1 MAQHYI
7 KQLIFSWLRMV
18 HRKVTPCFFLILMRQ
33 IGKQIRIRYDFVH
46 YFLHIV
52 G

>member
-18 HRKVTPCFFLILMRQ
+18 HREIILLFLIYSKYQEMDYYVKR
-33 IGKQIRIRYDFVH
+33 
-46 YFLHIV
+46 
-52 G
+52 

>member
-18 HRKVTPCFFLILMRQ
+18 HRKVIDNYNRERSAFPIIFKLL
-33 IGKQIRIRYDFVH
+33 K
-46 YFLHIV
+46 
-52 G
+52 